1 MEIKKDVIIA
11 LDFSTLEE
19 TLNFLDQFK
28 NEKPFVKIGL
38 ELYLAEGQKV
48 IEEIKKRGH
57 KIFLDLKLHDIPN
70 TVYKAV
76 KVLLKLDIDMFT
88 VHASGGE
95 QMLTLAKQAIEESN
109 KNTKILAVTQLTS
122 ISQEEMQK
130 TQLIEK
136 TLEES
141 VINYAKLAYKCKL
154 DGVISSVLETKKI
167 KENTSGKFLSVTPA
181 IRLEN
186 DIASDQKRIA
196 TPQKAKENGS
206 DFIVVGRSITKSKN
220 PCQTYKKIKEIFT
233 SI

>member
-38 ELYLAEGQKV
+38 ELYLAAGQKV

-95 QMLTLAKQAIEESN
+95 QMLTLAKKSN
-109 KNTKILAVTQLTS
+109 RRN
-122 ISQEEMQK
+122 
-130 TQLIEK
+130 
-136 TLEES
+136 
-141 VINYAKLAYKCKL
+141 
-154 DGVISSVLETKKI
+154 KK
-167 KENTSGKFLSVTPA
+167 
-181 IRLEN
+181 
-186 DIASDQKRIA
+186 KR
-196 TPQKAKENGS
+196 T
-206 DFIVVGRSITKSKN
+206 
-220 PCQTYKKIKEIFT
+220 
-233 SI
+233 